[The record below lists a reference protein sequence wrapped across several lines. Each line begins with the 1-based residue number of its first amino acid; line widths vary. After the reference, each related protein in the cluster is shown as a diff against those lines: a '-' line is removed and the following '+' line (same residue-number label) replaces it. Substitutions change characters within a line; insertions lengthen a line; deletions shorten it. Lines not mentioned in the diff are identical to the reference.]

1 MITRSFVALFI
12 LALLFVPLVKP
23 AYSQASATDDATR
36 TESVRKKVKKIGTGE
51 KAKVKVALADGSS
64 LNGYISQSSDTDLT
78 VVEKSGASR
87 TVKYSDVAKISRG
100 GNSRGA
106 MIGAI
111 ALVGGIAAGILIY
124 LSIESRR

>member
-1 MITRSFVALFI
+1 MITRSFAALFI
-12 LALLFVPLVKP
+12 VALLLVPLVKP
-23 AYSQASATDDATR
+23 AYSQTSAADDASR
-36 TESVRKKVKKIGTGE
+36 AESVKKKVNKIGTGE
-51 KAKVKVALADGSS
+51 KAKVKVTLADGSS
-64 LNGYISQSSDTDLT
+64 VKGYVSRSSDTDLT